1 MKTLSSVKFLLK
13 SLFGERATG
22 VFAVLGVLF
31 LVLALSLSDVNI
43 AVKYKLLEDSLIATQ
58 SFILFLS
65 AIFYAFL
72 LMEKERKGGIFVFI
86 LASGSSR
93 GEYMSALFL
102 SIFTL
107 LSSVFALFLL
117 IDAVFLSVF
126 ADGVSVE
133 FLSRLTMSALSSVLL
148 GFLTLSLAR
157 FVSNTNAVIY
167 AIFLFFIG
175 NGADELMLYA
185 ADASNTALSMV
196 ANLIYYVFPNFS
208 FFDAASIQSAFDKQ
222 TFAMLYFV
230 LYSLILYSLAHFK
243 LKKEVLRVG

>member
-13 SLFGERATG
+13 SLFGERATS
-22 VFAVLGVLF
+22 VFAVMGVLF
-31 LVLALSLSDVNI
+31 LVFAFSLSDVNI
-43 AVKYKLLEDSLIATQ
+43 AVQYKLLEDSLIAAQ

-86 LASGSSR
+86 LSSGSSR
-93 GEYMSALFL
+93 GEYMGALFL
-102 SIFTL
+102 SIFAL
-107 LSSVFALFLL
+107 LSSVFALFLV
-117 IDAVFLSVF
+117 IDVAFLSVF
-126 ADGVSVE
+126 ADGMNTA
-133 FLSRLTMSALSSVLL
+133 FLSRIAMSALSSVFL
-148 GFLTLSLAR
+148 GFLTLALAR

-185 ADASNTALSMV
+185 ASEKGAALSAV
-196 ANLIYYVFPNFS
+196 ANTIYYVFPNFS
-208 FFDAASIQSAFDKQ
+208 FFDMASIQTAFDKQ
-222 TFAMLYFV
+222 IFAILYFV